1 MILPAMNHSTDSVLT
16 ALRWRYATK
25 SFDPAR
31 RIAPEIWAAL
41 EESLVLTPSSFGL
54 QPWRFLI
61 VENPAVRADLRAHS
75 WNQPQ
80 ITDAS
85 HLVVFAAKTDVS
97 ESDIDSWVGRLAEVQ
112 GTPLDELAPLK
123 GMIGGFVGNM
133 PQEARHFWNIRQIYI
148 ALGQFMATA
157 AQLGVDT
164 CPLEG
169 FNPAA
174 YDDVLGLKDSGY
186 ATAVACA
193 AGYRADDDHTAA
205 RPKARY
211 AAGDVIRR
219 I

>member
-112 GTPLDELAPLK
+112 GTPLDALAPLK

-157 AQLGVDT
+157 A
-164 CPLEG
+164 
-169 FNPAA
+169 

-193 AGYRADDDHTAA
+193 AGYRAADDHTAA